1 MGIFNSKSVENAST
15 DKSEAIYVI
24 VSEILQ
30 RLERCEAILLDVQT
44 DLKEK
49 KKQEKFSEF
58 VNKNGLYTTK
68 QKRI

>member
-15 DKSEAIYVI
+15 DKNEAIYAI

-68 QKRI
+68 QKKI